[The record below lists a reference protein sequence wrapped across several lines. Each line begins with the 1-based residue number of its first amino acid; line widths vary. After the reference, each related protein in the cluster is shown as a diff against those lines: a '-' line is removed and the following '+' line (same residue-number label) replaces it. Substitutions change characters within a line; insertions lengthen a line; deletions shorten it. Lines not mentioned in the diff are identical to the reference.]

1 MKNNII
7 IAGVP
12 RAGKSMMAHLL
23 SRKYGYKHVS
33 MDAIVAGFERVF
45 PELGIAW
52 FPSKATDIPPL
63 DVLRNVS
70 GKIALFIAAMLDSG
84 EYDEFAPGMVV
95 DVYQLFP
102 GDCIKHLK
110 DKNCEI
116 VYLLTSD
123 VTPEERLSILKT
135 YDEEKDYTF
144 GAPDDELYEGC
155 IQMVEQSQYIKSQCI
170 EHNISY
176 YETAKDRIDVFR
188 QIIESFS
195 AHPII

>member
-12 RAGKSMMAHLL
+12 RAGKSTMAHLL

-33 MDAIVAGFERVF
+33 MDAIVAGFEKIF

-52 FPSKATDIPPL
+52 FPSKAAGIPPL

-84 EYDEFAPGMVV
+84 EYDEFEPGMVV

-102 GDCIKHLK
+102 EDYVKHLTG
-110 DKNCEI
+110 KNCEI
-116 VYLLTSD
+116 MYLLTSD
-123 VTPEERLSILKT
+123 VTPEERFSIFKT
-135 YDEEKDYTF
+135 HDTEKDYTF
-144 GAPDDELYEGC
+144 SASDDELCESC
-155 IQMVEQSQYIKSQCI
+155 AQVVEQSQYIKDQCI
-170 EHNISY
+170 EHNISH
-176 YETAKDRIDVFR
+176 YETARNRVDVFH
-188 QIIESFS
+188 QVIELFS
-195 AHPII
+195 AHPTI